1 MLQTYARENSRGLKP
16 AVRESAAAPTNY
28 LFPAF
33 FRPRYSDNADDVV
46 VPEDV
51 PKGTEPGAVTAGEHE
66 LDSDPVV
73 STQIP
78 DQRFDELPL
87 DHEAQAKLTPS

>member
-1 MLQTYARENSRGLKP
+1 MKS

-28 LFPAF
+28 VLPVF
-33 FRPRYSDNADDVV
+33 FRPRYSKNADDFV

-51 PKGTEPGAVTAGEHE
+51 PKGTESDAVMVGERE
-66 LDSDPVV
+66 LDSNPEV

-78 DQRFDELPL
+78 DQKIDELPL